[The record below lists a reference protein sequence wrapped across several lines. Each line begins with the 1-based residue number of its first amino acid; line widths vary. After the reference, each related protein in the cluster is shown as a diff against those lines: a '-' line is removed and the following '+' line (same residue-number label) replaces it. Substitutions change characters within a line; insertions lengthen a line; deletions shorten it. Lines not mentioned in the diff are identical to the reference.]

1 MKRNDS
7 LPDSELEVMQIIWQ
21 CEPPV
26 SRSAIEET
34 LNKQKNLAPSTI
46 LTFLSRLCD
55 RGFLRAER
63 RGRMNLYTPLVS
75 HKEYLAQESRRLLDR
90 LYGGSLSAFAV
101 SLCDSGI
108 TREEL
113 QALRAILNE
122 EPL

>member
-63 RGRMNLYTPLVS
+63 KGRTNLYTPLVS

>member
-55 RGFLRAER
+55 RGFLRTER
-63 RGRMNLYTPLVS
+63 KGRTNLYTPLVS

>member
-1 MKRNDS
+1 
-7 LPDSELEVMQIIWQ
+7 MQIIWQ

-26 SRSAIEET
+26 SRSVIKET
-34 LNKQKNLAPSTI
+34 LNKEKNLAPSTI

-55 RGFLRAER
+55 RGFLRAEKK
-63 RGRMNLYTPLVS
+63 GRTNLYTPLIS
-75 HKEYLAQESRRLLDR
+75 HKEYLAQESRCLLDR

-113 QALRAILNE
+113 QALRALLDE